1 MCHVLILKVMVGQL
15 AGELAVAAPQVGQEG
30 SRRDLCGTRW
40 VWRKENGICGKWRG
54 LGVS

>member
-1 MCHVLILKVMVGQL
+1 MVGQW
-15 AGELAVAAPQVGQEG
+15 AGELAVAALQVGQEG

-40 VWRKENGICGKWRG
+40 DWRKENGICGKWRG